1 MGPQSLLVLPLRC
14 DNVAV
19 VNDRFPNPAVLL
31 SPGQAQSQPDEAL
44 AGGHGEF
51 KFEPEDYSFSSSS
64 MAPQPGL
71 SVPLRQDSW
80 CALALA

>member
-1 MGPQSLLVLPLRC
+1 MANNRLSNDFLLP
-14 DNVAV
+14 
-19 VNDRFPNPAVLL
+19 
-31 SPGQAQSQPDEAL
+31 SPGQAQSQSDEAL
-44 AGGHGEF
+44 ASSHGEF
-51 KFEPEDYSFSSSS
+51 KFEPEDYTFSPTT

>member
-1 MGPQSLLVLPLRC
+1 MSNGRLPKAPLLP
-14 DNVAV
+14 
-19 VNDRFPNPAVLL
+19 
-31 SPGQAQSQPDEAL
+31 SPGQAQSQSDEAL

-51 KFEPEDYSFSSSS
+51 KFEAEDYSFSPSS

>member
-1 MGPQSLLVLPLRC
+1 MTTAQWLMAGLLTPLC
-14 DNVAV
+14 
-19 VNDRFPNPAVLL
+19 FPPL
-31 SPGQAQSQPDEAL
+31 GQAQSQSDEAL
-44 AGGHGEF
+44 ASGHGEF

>member
-1 MGPQSLLVLPLRC
+1 MITTCWLTTPFPSL
-14 DNVAV
+14 
-19 VNDRFPNPAVLL
+19 
-31 SPGQAQSQPDEAL
+31 PGQAQSQSDEAL
-44 AGGHGEF
+44 AGGEF
-51 KFEPEDYSFSSSS
+51 KFEPEDYPFSPSS

>member
-1 MGPQSLLVLPLRC
+1 MEGKLSSSTRAPG
-14 DNVAV
+14 AA
-19 VNDRFPNPAVLL
+19 PAA
-31 SPGQAQSQPDEAL
+31 PCGRGGAQSQSDEAL
-44 AGGHGEF
+44 AGGHSEF
-51 KFEPEDYSFSSSS
+51 KFEPEDYTFSPTT